1 MRSAHARRIARG
13 RILTVHVSAQPAMF
27 AVRAARAATPRAS
40 TSSLVQ
46 RQYRTT
52 AAARALPDQFAQP
65 DLPPTADPSLYPK
78 QLDAANPNPI
88 RAADAAISDVAT
100 IKQHYV
106 HITTTQNN
114 TLITLCD
121 DKKTPVEKGVWTGG
135 TVGFKGSRKGE
146 FEAGYQC
153 AVSAFKRMHE
163 LFEKDP
169 GTRFELLFS
178 GGGKGRDAVIQA
190 LTLAEG
196 EKVRGLVNRLTDK
209 TPIKIGGTRAK
220 KVRRV

>member
-1 MRSAHARRIARG
+1 
-13 RILTVHVSAQPAMF
+13 MF
-27 AVRAARAATPRAS
+27 AVRAARAAAPRAS
-40 TSSLVQ
+40 TSSLTQ
-46 RQYRTT
+46 RSYSTT
-52 AAARALPDQFAQP
+52 PVSRAIADAFAEQ

-78 QLDAANPNPI
+78 LADTNPM
-88 RAADAAISDVAT
+88 RAADAAIAASVT

-106 HITTTQNN
+106 HITTTSNN

-121 DKKTPVEKGVWTGG
+121 DRKTPIKDGVWTGG
-135 TVGFKGSRKGE
+135 MVGFKGSRKGE

-153 AVSAFKRMHE
+153 AVSAFKRMEE
-163 LFEKDP
+163 LYERDP
-169 GTRFELLFS
+169 GARFELLFS
-178 GGGKGRDAVIQA
+178 GGGKGRDAVVQA

-220 KVRRV
+220 KVRRTALRIHLSLFVSCVLLFYFG

>member
-1 MRSAHARRIARG
+1 MRSARARRIARG
-13 RILTVHVSAQPAMF
+13 RILTARVSAQPAMF
-27 AVRAARAATPRAS
+27 AVRAARAAAPRAS
-40 TSSLVQ
+40 TSSLSQ
-46 RQYRTT
+46 RSYRTT
-52 AAARALPDQFAQP
+52 AVARALPDPYAAQ
-65 DLPPTADPSLYPK
+65 DVPPTADPSLYPK
-78 QLDAANPNPI
+78 GLDSNPM
-88 RAADAAISDVAT
+88 RAADAAIAAPAT
-100 IKQHYV
+100 LNQHYV

-121 DKKTPVEKGVWTGG
+121 ARKTPVKGGVWTGG
-135 TVGFKGSRKGE
+135 MVGFKGSRKGE

-153 AVSAFKRMHE
+153 AVSAFKRMEE
-163 LFEKDP
+163 LCERDP
-169 GTRFELLFS
+169 GIRFELLFS
-178 GGGKGRDAVIQA
+178 GGGKGRDAVVQA